1 MSPKPLFLLLAAVSY
16 IWQGANDQ
24 ARAFENEASAPAP
37 VLPEIAH
44 VGLIKAIDQALA
56 GHRFVEAKDLL
67 DKLEAGQDS
76 VEDGNVKLLRAEWLI
91 AVGRAAEARPLL
103 NSIDHGFGQR
113 CRVFSAEL
121 IASLQMADLDRA
133 DRLVADSEHACRYDP
148 VYWRSLARLHLL
160 RERPAAA
167 IEAFRIALSLAPA
180 NDAILGELGVAQIAA
195 DQPGEAV
202 RTLADLVKRNPDRA
216 DVQINLDYARG
227 MSGQRPARA
236 ATDDDMFWSRRLQYA
251 GLGARQGGH
260 RSLAEALLGQA
271 LIERPKHD
279 AELWRQYADVSGS
292 I

>member
-1 MSPKPLFLLLAAVSY
+1 MGLKPYSLLFAAVWS
-16 IWQGANDQ
+16 ICQGANDRAQ
-24 ARAFENEASAPAP
+24 AFENEPGASSRPSF
-37 VLPEIAH
+37 EIARAD
-44 VGLIKAIDQALA
+44 LINAIDQALA

-67 DKLEAGQDS
+67 DRLDANAAG
-76 VEDGNVKLLRAEWLI
+76 VEDDSAKLLHAEWLI

-103 NSIDHGFGQR
+103 VSINQASLQR
-113 CRVFSAEL
+113 CRILSAEL
-121 IASLQMADLDRA
+121 IISLQMADLDRA
-133 DRLVADSEHACRYDP
+133 DRLVADGDRACRNDP

-160 RERPAAA
+160 RDRPTAAVD
-167 IEAFRIALSLAPA
+167 AFRIALSLAPA

-236 ATDDDMFWSRRLQYA
+236 ATDDDMFWSRQLQYA